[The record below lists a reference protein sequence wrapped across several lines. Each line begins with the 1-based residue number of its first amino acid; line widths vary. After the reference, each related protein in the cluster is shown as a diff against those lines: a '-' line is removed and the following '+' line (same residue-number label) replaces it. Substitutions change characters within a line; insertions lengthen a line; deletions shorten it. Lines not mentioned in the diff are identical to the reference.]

1 MSIPEDVLKA
11 LKKVKD
17 PHTGESL
24 MDAGMIKDV
33 VVSGKKV
40 SLKLIPS
47 NLGCA
52 GCGMTAIMNKEIEDS
67 LKAAGYEPE
76 VEVSFE

>member
-1 MSIPEDVLKA
+1 MSLPDPVLNA
-11 LKKVKD
+11 LKEVKD

-33 VVSGKKV
+33 VVSGKKI
-40 SLKLIPS
+40 SLKLVPP

-52 GCGMTAIMNKEIEDS
+52 GCGMTMQMRREIEEN
-67 LKAAGYEPE
+67 LKKAGYEAE
-76 VEVSFE
+76 IELSF